1 MDEKSH
7 ENVLIYDISYKILIG
22 PKPLCIRFEKVD
34 GFLRV
39 YDGIRYLVLF
49 TPEIMMSF
57 PKELD
62 IL

>member
-7 ENVLIYDISYKILIG
+7 ENFLIYDISYKILIG

-49 TPEIMMSF
+49 APEIMMSF

-62 IL
+62 VL

>member
-49 TPEIMMSF
+49 APEIMMSF

>member
-7 ENVLIYDISYKILIG
+7 ENFLIYDISYKTSIG

-39 YDGIRYLVLF
+39 YDRIRYLVLF
-49 TPEIMMSF
+49 APEIMMSF

>member
-7 ENVLIYDISYKILIG
+7 ENFLIYDISYKILIG

-49 TPEIMMSF
+49 APEIMMSF

>member
-22 PKPLCIRFEKVD
+22 PKLLCIRFEKVD

-49 TPEIMMSF
+49 APEIMMSF